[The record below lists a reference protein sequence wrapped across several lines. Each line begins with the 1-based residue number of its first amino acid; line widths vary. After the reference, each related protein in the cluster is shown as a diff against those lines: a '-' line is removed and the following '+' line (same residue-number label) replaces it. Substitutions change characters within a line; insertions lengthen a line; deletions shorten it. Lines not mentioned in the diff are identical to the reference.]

1 MKTLNT
7 CVAMLCILFAHINA
21 GAQVGIGTTTPNSS
35 SILDMTS
42 TTKGLLAPRM
52 NAAQKNAVAS
62 PATGL
67 LIYQTDGTAGFYYY
81 DGTQWLMLVDENRG
95 WGTTGNA
102 NLVDGTNF
110 LGTTDLVPLA
120 LKVNNEK
127 SGLIDPINTVTTY
140 GYQSGNVNT
149 AAGSTFFG
157 NLSGKA
163 NTTGTGNS
171 AFGNSALTVCNTGTN
186 NSAFGT
192 LTLTANTTGFDNSAF
207 GYNALK
213 TNITGAQNTAMGSG
227 SLFSATGNGNSAF
240 GQNALY
246 TTNTGTYNAAS
257 GVNSLRLNTTGARN
271 VGQGYLSLEHN
282 TTGSDNVGIGYNAG
296 VTNTTGGYNTC
307 IGSNSNVNATGLN
320 NATAIGCYSL
330 VSASNCLVLGSS
342 NSIYAVKVGIN
353 VPSPTNTLSFD
364 GTAARTIWLE
374 RNTTAATAGFSL
386 TLQSGGAYSTGTN
399 LNGGDLNL
407 SSGTSTGTGTSN
419 ISFSTSTAGGSG
431 SADNAPTTKMT
442 IMGSGNVGI
451 GITTPGTT
459 LQVVGGITS
468 TSPTSGI
475 GYATGAGGTVTQLT
489 SKSTGVTLSKN
500 CGTITLNNAALAA
513 GAVVSFTVTNTSVA
527 ANDVVY
533 TQHDSG
539 GTIGAYTV
547 TANTMAAGSYKITVR
562 NNTAGSLSEAIV
574 IRFVVIKAV
583 NN

>member
-1 MKTLNT
+1 MKTLT
-7 CVAMLCILFAHINA
+7 FKCIALLFILACSNLSI
-21 GAQVGIGTTTPNSS
+21 AQVGVGTITPNASS
-35 SILDMTS
+35 VLDLSS
-42 TTKGLLAPRM
+42 TTKGMLAPRM
-52 NAAQKNAVAS
+52 TAVQKNAIAS

-67 LIYQTDGTAGFYYY
+67 LIYQTDGVANFYYY
-81 DGTQWLMLVDENRG
+81 DGSQWLMMLDANRG
-95 WGTTGNA
+95 WSTTGNA

-110 LGTTDLVPLA
+110 IGTTDLVPLT

-127 SGLIDPINTVTTY
+127 SGLIDPINSITTF
-140 GYQSGNVNT
+140 GYQSGYVNT
-149 AAGSTFFG
+149 AANSTFFG

-171 AFGNSALTVCNTGTN
+171 AFGSSSLTICNTGTN

-227 SLFSATGNGNSAF
+227 ALFTSTGNGNSAF
-240 GQNALY
+240 GQNSLY
-246 TTNTGTYNAAS
+246 TNGAGTYNS
-257 GVNSLRLNTTGARN
+257 GFGVNSLRLSTTGSRN

-282 TTGSDNVGIGYNAG
+282 TTGSDNTGIGYNAG
-296 VTNTTGGYNTC
+296 VTNTTGSNNTC
-307 IGSNSNVNATGLN
+307 IGSGSNVGGVALT
-320 NATAIGCYSL
+320 NATALGYSST
-330 VSASNCLVLGSS
+330 VSSSNCLVLGGSGA
-342 NSIYAVKVGIN
+342 NLVKVGFG
-353 VPSPTNTLSFD
+353 VSSPTNTLSFD

-407 SSGTSTGTGTSN
+407 SSGTSTGTGTSS
-419 ISFSTSTAGGSG
+419 ISFLTSTASGSG
-431 SADNAPTTKMT
+431 SADNSPSTKMT

-468 TSPTSGI
+468 TSPSSGI
-475 GYATGAGGTVTQLT
+475 GYATGAGGTVTQIT

-500 CGTITLNNAALAA
+500 CGTITMQAAALAA
-513 GAVVSFTVTNTSVA
+513 GAIVSFTVTNTSVG
-527 ANDVVY
+527 ANDVVH

-539 GTIGAYTV
+539 GTLGAYTV